1 MKYTVLVST
10 PQLHKEK
17 TGIIANHIQSF
28 PSNDFEYA
36 VGTQIFLTDAGGLK
50 IGETVENST
59 LRHVAYSCA
68 DNGLERRYLL
78 IKPIVG
84 EIVSRDVIEV
94 EGLVYETLTFEK
106 SDLVVDYENRRRL
119 IEQLYP
125 EYLIIEDDCVVIK
138 EGKLSRAEKGDYMI
152 IDYDQTGKA
161 QLLSI
166 VKRSES
172 KSLITIDDQNGND
185 DISDKVD
192 TVIIPDAESIPAVH
206 ITDPL
211 PSEKDF
217 TPDQMMRDCF
227 PGCAI
232 HTRTAVT
239 HRPETLPQK
248 LEREYQEAQMN
259 KALGRDN

>member
-28 PSNDFEYA
+28 PSNDYEYA
-36 VGTQIFLTDAGGLK
+36 VGTEIFLTDAGGLK
-50 IGETVENST
+50 IGETVEKSA

-68 DNGLERRYLL
+68 DKGLEQRYLL
-78 IKPIVG
+78 VKPIVG
-84 EIVSRDVIEV
+84 KIVSHDVIEI
-94 EGLVYETLTFEK
+94 EGLVYETLTFEETN
-106 SDLVVDYENRRRL
+106 LVVDYENRRRL
-119 IEQLYP
+119 IKQLYP
-125 EYLIIEDDCVVIK
+125 EYLIIEDDGAVIK
-138 EGKLSRAEKGDYMI
+138 EGKLSRAEKGDYLI
-152 IDYDQTGKA
+152 INYDQSRKP

-166 VKRSES
+166 VKGSES

-192 TVIIPDAESIPAVH
+192 TLIIPDAESIPAVH
-206 ITDPL
+206 ITDHL

-227 PGCAI
+227 PDRCESVVA
-232 HTRTAVT
+232 
-239 HRPETLPQK
+239 K
-248 LEREYQEAQMN
+248 MEREYNEYQRD
-259 KALGRDN
+259 KALGRLN